1 MQTITS
7 ARNPRI
13 KEIVKLNK
21 RRQRDERRVTV
32 VEGVREVT
40 RALACGVIPQ
50 EAYVCLE
57 LVEKSGAEATVGALQ
72 ELAEKRRAWLYEVT
86 TEVFAKIAYRGDSG
100 GLLLVVPYFGRSLDE
115 LPLGESPFLV
125 VVEGAE
131 KPGNLG
137 AILRTADAAG
147 VDGVLVCATAAQSAT
162 DIHNPNAIRASLGT
176 VFSVPLAQADTASAI
191 RWLREQKI
199 RTVAT
204 SPDATRLYTATDLTG
219 PTAIVMG
226 SEAEGL
232 SDAWLAAADQ
242 QVVIPMHGIAD
253 SLNLSTATALLLY
266 EVVRQRGARS
276 APHSR
281 HETDTPVP

>member
-7 ARNPRI
+7 ARNSRI
-13 KEIVKLNK
+13 KEVVKLNK
-21 RRQRDERRVTV
+21 RRQRDERRATV

-57 LVEKSGAEATVGALQ
+57 IVEKSEAEAVVQTLQALAQ
-72 ELAEKRRAWLYEVT
+72 SRQTWLYEVT
-86 TEVFAKIAYRGDSG
+86 AEVFTKIAYRGDSG
-100 GLLLVVPYFGRSLDE
+100 GILLVVPYFGRTLDE
-115 LPLGESPFLV
+115 LPLDNSPFLV

-147 VDGVLVCATAAQSAT
+147 VDGVIVCATESQSAT
-162 DIHNPNAIRASLGT
+162 DIHNPNTIRASLGT
-176 VFSVPLAQADTASAI
+176 VFGQPLAQADTAGAI
-191 RWLREQKI
+191 EWLRAHHI

-204 SPDATRLYTATDLTG
+204 SPDAAQRYTATDLTG
-219 PTAIVMG
+219 PIAIVMG

-232 SDAWLAAADQ
+232 SPQWMAAADQ
-242 QVVIPMHGIAD
+242 RVVIPMHGVAD

-266 EVVRQRGARS
+266 EVVRQRS
-276 APHSR
+276 
-281 HETDTPVP
+281 